1 MSLHL
6 VKLCVGVDKVEQLTA
21 WGRKERGRGSP
32 PIVHTRQTP
41 KRFEEILDGGSL
53 YWVIKGVILC
63 RQPIVKIT
71 TIEEAAHNR
80 CEIELGD
87 EVINVAPQPRR
98 AFQGWRYFLEK
109 DAPRDLKVSD
119 TGELPTKLARE
130 LLTLGAW

>member
-1 MSLHL
+1 M
-6 VKLCVGVDKVEQLTA
+6 KLCVSGGVDRLEQLTA

-41 KRFEEILDGGSL
+41 KRADELLEGGSL

-63 RQPIVKIT
+63 RQPIVQVT
-71 TIEEAAHNR
+71 TLENGAHTR

-87 EVINVAPQPRR
+87 EVIPVSPAPRR
-98 AFQGWRYFLEK
+98 AFQGWRYLQAK
-109 DAPRDLKVSD
+109 DAPRDLKAADV
-119 TGELPTKLARE
+119 GELPTELARE

>member
-6 VKLCVGVDKVEQLTA
+6 VKLCVGVDKVERLTPS
-21 WGRKERGRGSP
+21 GRKARGRTGP
-32 PIVHTRQTP
+32 PTVHTRHTP
-41 KRFEEILDGGSL
+41 KRAEELLDGGSL

-71 TIEEAAHNR
+71 KLEDGAHNR

-87 EVINVAPQPRR
+87 TVIETAPQPKR
-98 AFQGWRYFLEK
+98 AFQGWRYYTDK
-109 DAPRDLKVSD
+109 DAPPDLVGID
-119 TGELPTKLARE
+119 AAEMPVELARE